1 MRDYNEKIKSIV
13 FRRYNIF
20 AAFKQSGYLTL
31 TDKSGYPVTVTING
45 KKYFFTFNKLHKAIN
60 IGEKKSDLSFY
71 EKLYIA
77 NALNPKVKWVNLP
90 LWRYK
95 IALKRYVAVE
105 PRHLNVRAT
114 PSSVNLEV
122 LSFKDKVIAIIILI
136 FLL

>member
-1 MRDYNEKIKSIV
+1 MRDYNEKIKSII
-13 FRRYNIF
+13 FRKYNIF

-31 TDKSGYPVTVTING
+31 INKSGYPVTITING
-45 KKYFFTFNKLHKAIN
+45 EKHFFTFNKHHKSIN
-60 IGEKKSDLSFY
+60 IGENKGGLSFY

-77 NALNPKVKWVNLP
+77 NALRPNVKWVNLS

-105 PRHLNVRAT
+105 PRHLSLKAT

-122 LSFKDKVIAIIILI
+122 LNFKDKVIAIIIFI
-136 FLL
+136 VLL